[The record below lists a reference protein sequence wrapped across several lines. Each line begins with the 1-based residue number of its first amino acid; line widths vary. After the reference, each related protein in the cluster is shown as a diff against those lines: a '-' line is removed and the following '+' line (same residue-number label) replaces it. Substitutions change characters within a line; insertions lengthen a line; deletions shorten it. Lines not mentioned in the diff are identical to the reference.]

1 MKQKRKILK
10 AQGVKMTKK
19 LKKLLYDFYLVNK
32 SLDEAKKE
40 VATDMSEYVI
50 AEEKTEE
57 LFRILSLISKCPC
70 GTPAYLD
77 ARARTGLR
85 EKSKKAF
92 LSKKRYEEEK
102 YRYDKIMKKALK
114 MISSKKL

>member
-1 MKQKRKILK
+1 
-10 AQGVKMTKK
+10 MTKK
-19 LKKLLYDFYLVNK
+19 LKKLLYEFYTINK
-32 SLDEAKKE
+32 NLDEAKKE
-40 VATDMSEYVI
+40 VATDMAEYVI

-57 LFRILSLISKCPC
+57 LSRILSLMSRCPC
-70 GTPAYLD
+70 ATPAYLD

-102 YRYDKIMKKALK
+102 AQYDKIMKKTLK
-114 MISSKKL
+114 MIGSKKLQKLNPPKSM

>member
-1 MKQKRKILK
+1 
-10 AQGVKMTKK
+10 MTKK

-77 ARARTGLR
+77 AQARTGLR

-102 YRYDKIMKKALK
+102 AQYDKIMKNTLK
-114 MISSKKL
+114 MISGKKAIKN

>member
-1 MKQKRKILK
+1 
-10 AQGVKMTKK
+10 MTKK
-19 LKKLLYDFYLVNK
+19 LKKLLYEFYAINK
-32 SLDEAKKE
+32 NLDEAKKE
-40 VATDMSEYVI
+40 VATDMAEYVI

-57 LFRILSLISKCPC
+57 LSRILSLMSRCPC

-92 LSKKRYEEEK
+92 YQKSDTKR
-102 YRYDKIMKKALK
+102 
-114 MISSKKL
+114 KKLNMTRL